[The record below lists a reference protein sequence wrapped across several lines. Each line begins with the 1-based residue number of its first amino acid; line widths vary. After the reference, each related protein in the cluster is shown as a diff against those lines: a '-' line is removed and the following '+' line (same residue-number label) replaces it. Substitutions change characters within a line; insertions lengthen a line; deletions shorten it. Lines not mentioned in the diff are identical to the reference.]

1 MFVCGVD
8 VRLWIPKNIAEF
20 SVQNNLNVQVRLNKT
35 EERRKNSGL
44 FFSIHLKVKN
54 EPEYIPK
61 CRCTNKTLGSRIENC
76 GEFQSF
82 AWSIIFIICSVF
94 YGTGIMN
101 ALLWHV
107 FTVIQHKLTAW
118 ELLQCIAPSHIK
130 KYDVQKQII
139 YLENLFNIYLLAYW
153 SI

>member
-1 MFVCGVD
+1 VFVCGVD

-44 FFSIHLKVKN
+44 FFIIHLKVKN

-94 YGTGIMN
+94 YGTGTMN
-101 ALLWHV
+101 ALL
-107 FTVIQHKLTAW
+107 
-118 ELLQCIAPSHIK
+118 
-130 KYDVQKQII
+130 
-139 YLENLFNIYLLAYW
+139 
-153 SI
+153 